1 MMRLSRE
8 DHGVDA
14 TTVLYSRNEFYFVG
28 DVWMDEMMSNSKQSS
43 YSITVYT
50 RTSTKNCLYYYIA
63 GYFVYSARSENRPK
77 KNDRRYFLR
86 KKTIY
91 KFRFTNAKD
100 CVQRPAIM
108 PTVPRMK
115 SIL

>member
-28 DVWMDEMMSNSKQSS
+28 DVWMDEMFCQTPSRVR
-43 YSITVYT
+43 TVYT